1 MLSNTCKYAIRA
13 VVYLSLYSTPEKKTG
28 IKTVS
33 DDLQIPTPF
42 LGKILQSLA
51 RNKIL
56 ASTKGPNGGFSLG
69 QPAGD
74 ITLMDIVDVVDG
86 NDIFDTCMVRT
97 TKCSDEAPCGIHDSV
112 TAIRKEL
119 KHFFTNQTI
128 ADLAT
133 EFRSDSGRIRI

>member
-13 VVYLSLYSTPEKKTG
+13 VVYLSVYASPEKKTG
-28 IKTVS
+28 IKTIS
-33 DDLQIPTPF
+33 ENLEIPTPF

-56 ASTKGPNGGFSLG
+56 ASTKGPHGGFSLG
-69 QPAGD
+69 RPAGD
-74 ITLMDIVDVVDG
+74 ISLMDIVEIVDG
-86 NDIFDTCMVRT
+86 KDIFDTCLVRT

-112 TAIRKEL
+112 VAIRKEM
-119 KHFFTNQTI
+119 KHFFMNQTI